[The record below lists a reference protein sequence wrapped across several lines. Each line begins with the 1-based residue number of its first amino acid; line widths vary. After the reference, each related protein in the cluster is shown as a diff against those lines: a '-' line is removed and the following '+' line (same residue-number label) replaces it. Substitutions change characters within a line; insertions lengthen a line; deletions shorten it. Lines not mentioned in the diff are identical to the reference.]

1 QVSATDKDTGN
12 NARLTFKLLEGRGQQ
27 QQQQQQ
33 QASKFG
39 IFPNNGFLYLK
50 EPLDRE
56 SADHHTLTVEVV
68 DNGSPALSSTATVQ
82 VRVLDA
88 NDNDPM
94 FEKPAFEFFVPED
107 AEKGRRVG
115 TVSAHDKDAGS
126 NAALRYSLVNANG
139 SFQINPVTGE
149 IFTKVS
155 LDRETKSS
163 YEVTAEVHDQGTPP
177 RSHRAVV
184 KVIVADVNDNAPVF
198 VEPAETLVGV
208 REEQPVGTELAQ
220 VQAVDADEGK
230 NAEIFYEIV
239 QGELRMD
246 V

>member
-1 QVSATDKDTGN
+1 MAWTQDSNFINLELCWTPIRRCTLQVSATDKDTGN
-12 NARLTFKLLEGRGQQ
+12 NARLTFKLLEGPG
-27 QQQQQQ
+27 QQ

-50 EPLDRE
+50 EQLDRE
-56 SADHHTLTVEVV
+56 TADHHTLAVEVV

-94 FEKPAFEFFVPED
+94 FEKPVFEFFVPED

-149 IFTKVS
+149 WF
-155 LDRETKSS
+155 LE
-163 YEVTAEVHDQGTPP
+163 
-177 RSHRAVV
+177 
-184 KVIVADVNDNAPVF
+184 
-198 VEPAETLVGV
+198 
-208 REEQPVGTELAQ
+208 
-220 VQAVDADEGK
+220 
-230 NAEIFYEIV
+230 
-239 QGELRMD
+239 
-246 V
+246 